1 MVNYFGNKLKLFSSG
16 VITFLLVV
24 LGLSA
29 SYSLAASELNFRTV
43 SATNSLSQSSVLCMV
58 QDSTG
63 FLWIGTKD
71 GLNRFDGYEFV
82 TYKYDINDPNT
93 LSNNE
98 ISCLALEGDQ
108 FLWIGTRSGGINRLQ
123 LSTGLIT
130 RFDNLTYDDLIRD
143 LYFDQEGRLW
153 AGTSEGLFEFVKGD
167 DAADDR
173 FINRSRNMIYRHV
186 TNEAFNPI
194 RKNLSIVSIFQH
206 EPGKLLLGA
215 EEGLFV
221 FDIENGDNFKSLSTL
236 TIDQTV
242 FTKIWR
248 DRRNQLW
255 ASSYDG
261 LNRLVKQFDA
271 TEFDVVLYN
280 SSAEPDR
287 RLPVDWVE
295 DFVEDAKGD
304 LWLATRGGGLVQMSD
319 NKVQA
324 TYGYSQET
332 KSDIPDNIIN
342 SVYIDRTGVLWIG
355 TESNELVYLDLYAKQ
370 FRALVPD
377 KQDGL
382 SDNLITAITGNH
394 NVLVVGT
401 AASGIDVFELDDLK
415 LRKTKNIPRVVL
427 DQGQWKSEISALL
440 LDQDSLLW
448 IGSATNSL
456 AVHNQEGRFESYVVN
471 GFIFSLF
478 EDNRNNIWFGTW
490 GQGIGYIN
498 KYTRQV
504 EQYNETPAHMLGLGS
519 DKVLTVFQD
528 SRDLL
533 WVGTKGGGLSV
544 SPMNN
549 VIKRQGSF
557 QVFRHMGDGQNSLAY
572 NDVYDVQEDQHGNIW
587 LATGRGLNKMVLD
600 STVTV
605 EDIMAGRVVFEHLSE
620 DDGLPGGL
628 VYTIREDHNGH
639 LWLGTNKGLCRYIPD
654 SGVLVSYG
662 VNDGLPSEKF
672 NVNGAFRE
680 SETGHM
686 YFGGVDGMTIFHP
699 DSIDSNPFHAS
710 VTITDLRLRNRSIQ
724 PLQRINGR
732 RILEQNIS
740 HSKDLKLAYADNEI
754 SFEFSALHFSS
765 PDKIRYAYRL
775 VGFNDEWQE
784 TGSSNRRITYTN
796 LRFGE
801 YTLQVRATNNDG
813 IWAPEISELNI
824 VIAPPIWLTIWAYLL
839 YVVFFLFLLIV
850 FRKYSLIA
858 VKKKNQ
864 LIIESLEHKK
874 ETEIAEAKMRFF
886 TNVSHEIRTPLTLIH
901 APLQQLIEKNDTDEE
916 THHVLVMVFRNVKR
930 LLTQVN
936 QLLELRKMDKGQFSI
951 RNSVFDLEAM
961 LQESLL
967 DFEPVLRQN
976 RIEVKLESV
985 DNTSIYSDKRLM
997 DTIIHNLLSNSIKF
1011 SPVNG
1016 ELRISV
1022 ERLQDGH
1029 ENGLVRLK
1037 ITDAGP
1043 GIPEDEIANVFNRF
1057 YQLKNEGYEHLGGSG
1072 IGLSIVK
1079 EFVEQLK
1086 GDVQVYN
1093 IPTGGC
1099 QFEVTIPVGKLSGE
1113 QYPEV
1118 KEEVREAL
1126 AEITPVSGLS
1136 RDRDRSQTLVIVED
1150 DADLS
1155 AYLKTVFD
1163 ANYKT
1168 VVFNNGRKA
1177 CEEIPALM
1185 PDLIICDVM
1194 LPGMNGIELTKNLK
1208 SRKETSHIPIIM
1220 LTARTG
1226 DENVVDGLHVGA
1238 DSYITKPFNINVL
1251 EAQVESVAKSREA
1264 FRARFSKQM
1273 VLEPTEESITPMDE
1287 RFLSKLMEITDRK
1300 LADPSFDVSFIIEEM
1315 HMSHSIIL
1323 KKVKALTGLSLVEFI
1338 RSMRIKK
1345 AAQIFRQ
1352 DKLSVS
1358 EVGFMVGF
1366 SDPKY
1371 FSKCFTK
1378 EMGMKP
1384 TEFVKQQHG

>member
-1 MVNYFGNKLKLFSSG
+1 MVKDFALKRKLFAAEK
-16 VITFLLVV
+16 TFCLL
-24 LGLSA
+24 LFFWLLAGSA
-29 SYSLAASELNFRTV
+29 QAASELNFRTV
-43 SATNSLSQSSVLCMV
+43 TATNSLSQSSVLCMV

-98 ISCLALEGDQ
+98 ISCLALEKDE
-108 FLWIGTRSGGINRLQ
+108 FLWIGTRSGGINRLK
-123 LSTGLIT
+123 LSTGEIT
-130 RFDNLTYDDLIRD
+130 RFNHLTYDDLIRE
-143 LYFDQEGRLW
+143 LYFDKEGRLW
-153 AGTSEGLFEFVKGD
+153 AGTSEGLFLYQ
-167 DAADDR
+167 AADETGEDR
-173 FINRSRNMIYRHV
+173 FVNRSRNMVYRQV
-186 TNEAFNPI
+186 TNEPFNPI
-194 RKNLSIVSIFQH
+194 RKNISIVSIFQH

-215 EEGLFV
+215 EEGLFEY
-221 FDIENGDNFKSLSTL
+221 DIQSGDNFKSISSA
-236 TIDQTV
+236 TIGQTV
-242 FTKIWR
+242 FTKIGR
-248 DRRNQLW
+248 DRRGQLW

-261 LNRLVKQFDA
+261 LSRLVKPFDA
-271 TEFDVVLYN
+271 TEYDVVQYD

-295 DFVEDAKGD
+295 DFVEDSKGD
-304 LWLATRGGGLVQMSD
+304 LWLATRGGGLVQMSN
-319 NKVQA
+319 NKVLA
-324 TYGYSQET
+324 TYGYSQEAF
-332 KSDIPDNIIN
+332 SGIPDNIIN
-342 SVYIDRTGVLWIG
+342 ALYIDRTGVLWVG

-370 FRALVPD
+370 FRTLLPG
-377 KQDGL
+377 KPNGL
-382 SDNLITAITGNH
+382 SDNLVSAITGNSH
-394 NVLVVGT
+394 MLVVGT
-401 AASGIDVFELDDLK
+401 AASGIDLFNIDDSK
-415 LRKTKNIPRVVL
+415 LQKSQNIPRVVL
-427 DQGQWKSEISALL
+427 EEGQWKSEISALL
-440 LDQDSLLW
+440 LDRDSLLW
-448 IGSATNSL
+448 VGSATNSL
-456 AVHNQEGRFESYVVN
+456 AVHNQAGQFDSYVVN
-471 GFIFSLF
+471 GFIFSLL
-478 EDNRNNIWFGTW
+478 EDDRDNIWFGTW

-498 KYTRQV
+498 KYTRQI

-519 DKVLTVFQD
+519 DKVLTLFQD

-544 SPMNN
+544 AP
-549 VIKRQGSF
+549 IKEVMQRQGTF
-557 QVFRHMGDGQNSLAY
+557 QVFRHQGDAPNSLAY
-572 NDVYDVQEDQHGNIW
+572 NDVYDIQEDRHGHIW
-587 LATGRGLNKMVLD
+587 VATGRGLNKIILD
-600 STVTV
+600 KDISVS
-605 EDIMAGRVVFEHLSE
+605 DIMAGEVSFEHISE
-620 DDGLPGGL
+620 KDGLPGGL

-639 LWLGTNKGLCRYIPD
+639 LWLGTNKGLCRYMPE

-662 VNDGLPSEKF
+662 VNDGLPSDQF
-672 NVNGAFRE
+672 NINSAFRDRE
-680 SETGHM
+680 SGEM
-686 YFGGVDGMTIFHP
+686 YFGGVDGLTIFHP
-699 DSIDSNPFHAS
+699 DSIDSNPFNAR
-710 VTITDLRLRNRSIQ
+710 VAITDFRLHNRSIQ
-724 PLQRINGR
+724 PFQKINGR
-732 RILEQNIS
+732 SILEKNIS
-740 HSKDLKLAYADNEI
+740 HTATLELAHSDNEI

-775 VGFNDEWQE
+775 LGFNDEWQE

-796 LRFGE
+796 LRFGD
-801 YTLQVRATNNDG
+801 YILQVRATNNDG
-813 IWAPEISELNI
+813 IWASEISELNI
-824 VIAPPIWLTIWAYLL
+824 VIAPPIWLTVWAYIL
-839 YVVFFLFLLIV
+839 YAVIFLFLLIV

-901 APLQQLIEKNDTDEE
+901 APLQQLIEKNDTSEE
-916 THHVLVMVFRNVKR
+916 THHVLVMIFRNVKR
-930 LLTQVN
+930 LLNQVN
-936 QLLELRKMDKGQFSI
+936 QLLELRKMDKGQFSV
-951 RNSVFDLEAM
+951 RPSVFELEAL

-976 RIEVKLESV
+976 QIEVKLATT
-985 DNTSIYSDKRLM
+985 DQTTICSDKRLM

-1011 SPVNG
+1011 SPANR
-1016 ELRISV
+1016 ELRISI
-1022 ERLQDGH
+1022 ERLQN
-1029 ENGLVRLK
+1029 ENQAERIKLQ
-1037 ITDAGP
+1037 ISDAGP
-1043 GIPEDEIANVFNRF
+1043 GIPEGEIANVFNRF
-1057 YQLKNEGYEHLGGSG
+1057 YQLKNEGFEHLGGSG

-1079 EFVEQLK
+1079 EFVEVLK
-1086 GDVQVYN
+1086 GDVNVRN
-1093 IPTGGC
+1093 LPEGGC
-1099 QFEVTIPVGKLSGE
+1099 RFEVTLPVGPITGD
-1113 QYPEV
+1113 QYTAHIEPTEEPVIQDSVISEV
-1118 KEEVREAL
+1118 SRGKE
-1126 AEITPVSGLS
+1126 
-1136 RDRDRSQTLVIVED
+1136 RSQTMVIIED

-1155 AYLKTVFD
+1155 TYLKTVFD
-1163 ANYKT
+1163 LQYTT

-1177 CEEIPALM
+1177 CDEIPAIM

-1194 LPGMNGIELTKNLK
+1194 LPGMNGIELTKHLK
-1208 SRKETSHIPIIM
+1208 SRKETSHIPVIM

-1226 DENVVDGLHVGA
+1226 DENMVEGLHVGA

-1251 EAQVESVAKSREA
+1251 QAQVESVVKSRDA

-1273 VLEPTEESITPMDE
+1273 VLEPTEEAITPMDE
-1287 RFLSKLMEITDRK
+1287 RFLTKLMEITDKK
-1300 LADPSFDVSFIIEEM
+1300 LADPSFDVSYIIDEM

-1384 TEFVKQQHG
+1384 TEFIKEHHG

>member
-1 MVNYFGNKLKLFSSG
+1 MKFPPAGAVLS
-16 VITFLLVV
+16 LLVV
-24 LGLSA
+24 AWLSVTSA
-29 SYSLAASELNFRTV
+29 FAASELNFRTV
-43 SATNSLSQSSVLCMV
+43 TATNSLSQSSVLCMV

-63 FLWIGTKD
+63 FLWVGTKD

-82 TYKYDINDPNT
+82 TYKYDISDPNT

-98 ISCLALEGDQ
+98 ISCLALEGEQ
-108 FLWIGTRSGGINRLQ
+108 YLWIGTRSGGINRLE
-123 LSTGLIT
+123 LATGRIT
-130 RFDNLTYDDLIRD
+130 RFSNLTYDDLIRD
-143 LYFDQEGRLW
+143 LYFDQQGKLW
-153 AGTSEGLFEFVKGD
+153 AGTSEGLFQYVEGDESADGRFV
-167 DAADDR
+167 
-173 FINRSRNMIYRHV
+173 NRSRNMVYRRV
-186 TNEAFNPI
+186 TNEPFNPI

-215 EEGLFV
+215 EEGLFE
-221 FDIENGDNFKSLSTL
+221 FDIEAGDNFKSISAVTSE
-236 TIDQTV
+236 QTV

-248 DRRNQLW
+248 DRKNQLW

-261 LNRLVKQFDA
+261 LNRLVRQFDA
-271 TEFDVVLYN
+271 TEFEVVLYN
-280 SSAEPDR
+280 SSAVADR

-324 TYGYSQET
+324 VFGYSQEE
-332 KSDIPDNIIN
+332 KSGIPDNIIN
-342 SVYIDRTGVLWIG
+342 ALYIDRTGVLWIG
-355 TESNELVYLDLYAKQ
+355 TESNELVYLDLHAKQ
-370 FRALVPD
+370 FRTLLPG
-377 KQDGL
+377 KQNGL
-382 SDNLITAITGNH
+382 SDNLISAITGNS

-401 AASGIDVFELDDLK
+401 AASGIDVFEVDDLR
-415 LRKTKNIPRVVL
+415 LRKTRNIPRVL
-427 DQGQWKSEISALL
+427 LGEGQWKSEISALL
-440 LDQDSLLW
+440 LDRDSLLW

-456 AVHNQEGRFESYVVN
+456 AVHNKDGRYDSYVVN

-478 EDNRNNIWFGTW
+478 EDNRDNIWFGTW

-533 WVGTKGGGLSV
+533 WVGTKG
-544 SPMNN
+544 
-549 VIKRQGSF
+549 
-557 QVFRHMGDGQNSLAY
+557 AY
-572 NDVYDVQEDQHGNIW
+572 NDVYDIHEDGHGNIW
-587 LATGRGLNKMVLD
+587 LATGRGLNKMALD

-605 EDIMAGRVVFEHLSE
+605 FDIMAGRVVFEHISE
-620 DDGLPGGL
+620 KDGLPGGL
-628 VYTIREDHNGH
+628 VYTIREDHDEH

-662 VNDGLPSEKF
+662 INDGLPSDKF
-672 NVNGAFRE
+672 NINSAFRE
-680 SETGHM
+680 QVTGQM

-699 DSIDSNPFHAS
+699 DSIESNPFKAR
-710 VTITDLRLRNRSIQ
+710 VAITDFRLHNRSVQ
-724 PLQRINGR
+724 PFQRINGR
-732 RILEQNIS
+732 RILEKNIF
-740 HSKDLKLAYADNEI
+740 HSKNLKLAYADNEI

-765 PDKIRYAYRL
+765 PHKIRYAYRL
-775 VGFNDEWQE
+775 LGFNDEWQE

-813 IWAPEISELNI
+813 IWAPEVSELNI
-824 VIAPPIWLTIWAYLL
+824 VIAPPVWLTIWAYIVYL
-839 YVVFFLFLLIV
+839 VIFLFLLII

-874 ETEIAEAKMRFF
+874 ETEISEAKMRFF

-901 APLQQLIEKNDTDEE
+901 APLQQLIERDDTDEE
-916 THHVLVMVFRNVKR
+916 THHVLVMIFRNVKR
-930 LLTQVN
+930 LLNQVN
-936 QLLELRKMDKGQFSI
+936 QLLELRKMDKGQFSV
-951 RNSVFDLEAM
+951 RNSVFELDAL

-967 DFEPVLRQN
+967 DFEPILRQN
-976 RIEVKLESV
+976 RIEVKLEVAEDTTIS
-985 DNTSIYSDKRLM
+985 SDKRLM

-1011 SPVNG
+1011 SPTDSTLTITLERTQN
-1016 ELRISV
+1016 EV
-1022 ERLQDGH
+1022 EGGFVKLQI
-1029 ENGLVRLK
+1029 V
-1037 ITDAGP
+1037 DAGP
-1043 GIPEDEIANVFNRF
+1043 GIPEDEITNVFNRF
-1057 YQLKNEGYEHLGGSG
+1057 YQLKNEGFEHLGGSG

-1086 GDVQVYN
+1086 GDVLVRN
-1093 IPTGGC
+1093 RPEGGC
-1099 QFEVTIPVGKLSGE
+1099 QFEVTIPVGSISEE
-1113 QYPEV
+1113 QYPT
-1118 KEEVREAL
+1118 VRDTSREPF
-1126 AEITPVSGLS
+1126 AELS
-1136 RDRDRSQTLVIVED
+1136 QNLGVAREKDRSQTMVIIED

-1155 AYLKTVFD
+1155 GYLKTVFD
-1163 ANYKT
+1163 AHYKT
-1168 VVFNNGRKA
+1168 VVYNNGRKA
-1177 CEEIPALM
+1177 CDEIPALM

-1194 LPGMNGIELTKNLK
+1194 LPGMNGIELTKHLK
-1208 SRKETSHIPIIM
+1208 SRKETSHIPVIM

-1226 DENVVDGLHVGA
+1226 DENMVEGLHVGA
-1238 DSYITKPFNINVL
+1238 DCYITKPFNINVL
-1251 EAQVESVAKSREA
+1251 EAQVDSVVKSRDA

-1273 VLEPTEESITPMDE
+1273 VLEPTEEAITPMDE
-1287 RFLSKLMEITDRK
+1287 RFLSRLMDITDKK
-1300 LADPSFDVSFIIEEM
+1300 LADPSFDVSFIIDEM

-1384 TEFVKQQHG
+1384 TDFIKEQHG